1 MYDQIGI
8 WVAAFFTLA
17 IYSFLYKENPVYRF
31 AEHAVVGIS
40 LGYSMVYVYNTVLEP
55 RLLEPLFVRG
65 QIALLPVLL
74 LGLLYITRFFR
85 SVSWLSRYPIAV
97 VFGMAMGLS
106 FPRTMLSM
114 VLRQAEATVIPIYQS
129 GYAWHDV
136 LGSLVII
143 IGTLTALIYFFF
155 SKPHKGW
162 FFGTGSRIGI
172 WIIMIAF
179 GATFGFTVMGRI
191 SLLIGRVQFLLT
203 DWLHVIQ

>member
-1 MYDQIGI
+1 MYESIGI

-40 LGYSMVYVYNTVLEP
+40 LGYYLVYIYNTVLEP
-55 RLLEPLFVRG
+55 RLFGPLFTEGRIG
-65 QIALLPVLL
+65 LIPVMI

-106 FPRTMLSM
+106 FPRTMLAM
-114 VLRQAEATVIPIYQS
+114 VLRQAEATIIPIYQT

-162 FFGTGSRIGI
+162 FFGTGSKIGI

-203 DWLHVIQ
+203 DWLQVID